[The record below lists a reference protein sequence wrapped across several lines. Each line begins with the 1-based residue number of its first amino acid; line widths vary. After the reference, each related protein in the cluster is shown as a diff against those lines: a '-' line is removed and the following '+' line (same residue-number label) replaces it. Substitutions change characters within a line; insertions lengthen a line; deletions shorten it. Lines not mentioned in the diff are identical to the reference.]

1 MRDLHLLP
9 KVRDSWSYV
18 YVEHCQIDQDAK
30 AIAYRDMNGLTQVP
44 VATLT
49 LLMIGPGTSI
59 THAAMRTL
67 AENGCSVQWVGEQGV
82 RFYAQGLGETRSA
95 RRLMR
100 QAELWAD
107 PLAHLAVVRRMY
119 QMRFPEPLEPQ
130 LTLQQIRGREGVR
143 VREAYAKASRETGV
157 VWGGRVYQRQ
167 NWDYADP
174 VNRALSAANS
184 CLYGICHAA
193 ILAAGYSTA
202 LGFVHTGKQLS
213 FVYDIADLYK
223 ADLTI
228 PTAFAAVTEDGP
240 GLESRVRRACRER
253 FRELR
258 LLARV
263 VDDIDNVLRYDAD
276 QPSSGVALTPGE
288 SADNT
293 EAEDEY
299 DWDAA
304 APSGLW
310 DPDLGI
316 VPGGI
321 DHSAEGPGA
330 EVRVDGADDRD
341 SVGGIG
347 GEDA

>member
-9 KVRDSWSYV
+9 KIRDSWSYL
-18 YVEHCQIDQDAK
+18 YVEHCQIDQEAKSIACRDAT
-30 AIAYRDMNGLTQVP
+30 GLTPVP
-44 VATLT
+44 VATLA
-49 LLMIGPGTSI
+49 LLMLGPGTSI

-67 AENGCSVQWVGEQGV
+67 ADNGCSVQWVGEQAV

-100 QAELWAD
+100 QARLWAD
-107 PLAHLAVVRRMY
+107 PQLHLAVVRRMY
-119 QMRFPEPLEPQ
+119 QMRFPEPLDAT

-143 VREAYAKASRETGV
+143 VREAYAEASRESGV
-157 VWGGRVYQRQ
+157 AWSGRTYQRSEW
-167 NWDYADP
+167 NWADP

-193 ILAAGYSTA
+193 ILSAGYSMA

-228 PTAFAAVTEDGP
+228 PAAFAAVADDAP

-253 FRELR
+253 FRDLR

-263 VDDIDNVLRYDAD
+263 VEDIEDVLRVDIG
-276 QPSSGVALTPGE
+276 QPA
-288 SADNT
+288 
-293 EAEDEY
+293 AEDDLDDEY
-299 DWDAA
+299 ALDAA
-304 APSGLW
+304 MPSGLW

-321 DHSAEGPGA
+321 DHSVEGLGAEGSESLG
-330 EVRVDGADDRD
+330 EVE
-341 SVGGIG
+341 G
-347 GEDA
+347 GERL